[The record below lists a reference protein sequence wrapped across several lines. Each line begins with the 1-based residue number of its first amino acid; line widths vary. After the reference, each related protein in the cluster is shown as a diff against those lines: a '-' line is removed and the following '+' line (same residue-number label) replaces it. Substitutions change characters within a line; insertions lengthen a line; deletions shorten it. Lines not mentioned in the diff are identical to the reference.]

1 MRWQA
6 AADTLWMLAGPPRG
20 GARPRPAHGDRC
32 PSPPNWRAA
41 SPAPREEQSPGPACP
56 VVLGTLG
63 VGDVPWKEG
72 GSVRDGARGERSEL
86 GLGPLGLVE
95 APLSRLQALTLLN

>member
-1 MRWQA
+1 M
-6 AADTLWMLAGPPRG
+6 
-20 GARPRPAHGDRC
+20 
-32 PSPPNWRAA
+32 
-41 SPAPREEQSPGPACP
+41 
-56 VVLGTLG
+56 
-63 VGDVPWKEG
+63 GDVPWKEG